1 MPDVVLI
8 LKIFHDSDVFLVHVV
23 SAKGGMSLADK
34 LSPVVI
40 ETLATVTYSTSCS
53 SSMKRCERLERF
65 KLLELS

>member
-34 LSPVVI
+34 LSPVA
-40 ETLATVTYSTSCS
+40 ETLATVT
-53 SSMKRCERLERF
+53 
-65 KLLELS
+65 